1 MGEAERWVPVRK
13 KGAVHHLGGERLKND
28 SIEDRSHE
36 LCLVYGPH
44 HFVNYQTLFAQPRH
58 LLAPGRH
65 PARTW

>member
-13 KGAVHHLGGERLKND
+13 KGAVHPLGGERLKND

-44 HFVNYQTLFAQPRH
+44 PSC
-58 LLAPGRH
+58 
-65 PARTW
+65 